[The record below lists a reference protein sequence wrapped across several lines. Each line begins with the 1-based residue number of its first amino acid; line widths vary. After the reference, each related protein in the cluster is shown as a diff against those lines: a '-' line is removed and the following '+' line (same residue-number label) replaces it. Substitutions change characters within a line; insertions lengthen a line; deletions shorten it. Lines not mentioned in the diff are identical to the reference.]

1 MTERKPPDISFA
13 SWIDQRINEAAER
26 GAFDN
31 LPGAGKP
38 IPRRGDA
45 AEAWLQ
51 EYLRKEGVSAEEL
64 LPAPLKLRKEVER
77 LQETIQDLRS
87 EQDVREVVGSINRRI
102 LEWRRI
108 PVGPPVFLPLVDM
121 DTMLSRWRD
130 GQSATPST
138 SPPASAGHT
147 TREGEIQRPRWWHRS
162 FRRRWRTPEPTGTG

>member
-13 SWIDQRINEAAER
+13 SWINQRINEAAER

-38 IPRRGDA
+38 LPPRGDA

-51 EYLRKEGVSAEEL
+51 DYLRREGVSAEEL

-77 LQETIQDLRS
+77 LQEAVQDLRS
-87 EQDVREVVGSINRRI
+87 EQEVREVVGSINRRI

-108 PVGPPVFLPLVDM
+108 PVGPPVFLPLVNVEM
-121 DTMLSRWRD
+121 VISRWQD
-130 GQSATPST
+130 GQPVTPST
-138 SPPASAGHT
+138 SSPASARHQ
-147 TREGEIQRPRWWHRS
+147 TRDRESPRPRWWHRLRS
-162 FRRRWRTPEPTGTG
+162 FRPHSTDQ